1 KLAWFDL
8 RWQEKD
14 EVVRGLAEKGRGYS
28 EDDKARL
35 AEREAALMAA
45 VIPAYRRAAERGQVE
60 LSTSPYYHPILPLL
74 CDTRAH
80 HEAHP
85 GAPLP
90 RRYCHPEDAAD
101 QIRRA
106 LARHESLF
114 GRRPAGLW
122 PSEGSLS
129 EAAVLE

>member
-1 KLAWFDL
+1 VNELLA
-8 RWQEKD
+8 
-14 EVVRGLAEKGRGYS
+14 KGRS
-28 EDDKARL
+28 FDEQDKLRL
-35 AEREAALMAA
+35 AERERALLQQ
-45 VIPAYRRAAERGQVE
+45 VIPAYQTAAERGQVE

-106 LARHESLF
+106 LDRHEPLF
-114 GRRPAGLW
+114 GRWATRGW
-122 PSEGSLS
+122 PSGGRGSG
-129 EAAVLE
+129 AAR